1 MKEALAMQ
9 LCHLSLSTTLHYI
22 GIACDILYSEH
33 KCNKFFLQ
41 IQKKSGIFVPDK
53 SSDALSFTSIAY
65 AIAPKRT
72 NKLGAS
78 EARQTVIATS
88 AAIR

>member
-33 KCNKFFLQ
+33 KCNKFFCKYKRKAVFLYQ
-41 IQKKSGIFVPDK
+41 IKVQMHYPLR
-53 SSDALSFTSIAY
+53 A
-65 AIAPKRT
+65 
-72 NKLGAS
+72 
-78 EARQTVIATS
+78 
-88 AAIR
+88 